1 MVIAFIYGMKKII
14 TKNRKGRKMK
24 VIKINDVIIIVSK
37 NDRVL
42 GKVVDGK
49 FDYKRQDPL
58 VVRTFQNLLD
68 MSKSFGYPSYEVIES
83 E

>member
-1 MVIAFIYGMKKII
+1 MI
-14 TKNRKGRKMK
+14 TNNNNLKGNKMK
-24 VIKINDVIIIVSK
+24 VIKINDVLIVVSK

-49 FDYKRQDPL
+49 FDYNRQDPL

-68 MSKSFGYPSYEVIES
+68 MSNSCGYPGYEVVETA
-83 E
+83 

>member
-1 MVIAFIYGMKKII
+1 MYNGSMI
-14 TKNRKGRKMK
+14 TNNNNLKGKKMK
-24 VIKINDVIIIVSK
+24 VIKINDVLIVVSK

-68 MSKSFGYPSYEVIES
+68 MSHSCGYPSYEVVES

>member
-1 MVIAFIYGMKKII
+1 MI
-14 TKNRKGRKMK
+14 TNNNNLKGNKMK
-24 VIKINDVIIIVSK
+24 VIKINDVLIVVSK

-49 FDYKRQDPL
+49 FDHKRQDPL

-68 MSKSFGYPSYEVIES
+68 MSKSCGYPGYEVVETA
-83 E
+83 

>member
-1 MVIAFIYGMKKII
+1 
-14 TKNRKGRKMK
+14 MK
-24 VIKINDVIIIVSK
+24 VIKINDVLIVVSK

-49 FDYKRQDPL
+49 FDCNRQDPL

-68 MSKSFGYPSYEVIES
+68 MSNSCGYPGYEVIETA
-83 E
+83 

>member
-1 MVIAFIYGMKKII
+1 
-14 TKNRKGRKMK
+14 MK
-24 VIKINDVIIIVSK
+24 VIKINDVLLVVSK

-49 FDYKRQDPL
+49 FDAKRQDPL

-68 MSKSFGYPSYEVIES
+68 MSHSCGYPGYQVIES

>member
-1 MVIAFIYGMKKII
+1 MINNTNQKEK
-14 TKNRKGRKMK
+14 KMK
-24 VIKINDVIIIVSK
+24 VIKINDVLIVISK

-49 FDYKRQDPL
+49 FDRKRQDPL

-68 MSKSFGYPSYEVIES
+68 MSKSFGYPGYQTIES

>member
-1 MVIAFIYGMKKII
+1 
-14 TKNRKGRKMK
+14 MK
-24 VIKINDVIIIVSK
+24 VIEINNVLLVVSK

-42 GKVVDGK
+42 GKVVNGK
-49 FDYKRQDPL
+49 FDAKRQDPL

-68 MSKSFGYPSYEVIES
+68 MSNSCGYPGYQVIES

>member
-1 MVIAFIYGMKKII
+1 MI
-14 TKNRKGRKMK
+14 TNNKNLKGNKMK
-24 VIKINDVIIIVSK
+24 VIKINDVLIVVSK

-68 MSKSFGYPSYEVIES
+68 MSNSCGYPGYEVIETA
-83 E
+83 

>member
-1 MVIAFIYGMKKII
+1 MINNTNKKE
-14 TKNRKGRKMK
+14 KKMK
-24 VIKINDVIIIVSK
+24 VIKINDVLIVVSK

-68 MSKSFGYPSYEVIES
+68 MSKSCGYPSYEVVES

>member
-1 MVIAFIYGMKKII
+1 MYNGSMI
-14 TKNRKGRKMK
+14 TNNNNLKGKKMK
-24 VIKINDVIIIVSK
+24 VIKINDVLIVVSK

-68 MSKSFGYPSYEVIES
+68 MSKSCGYPSYEVVES